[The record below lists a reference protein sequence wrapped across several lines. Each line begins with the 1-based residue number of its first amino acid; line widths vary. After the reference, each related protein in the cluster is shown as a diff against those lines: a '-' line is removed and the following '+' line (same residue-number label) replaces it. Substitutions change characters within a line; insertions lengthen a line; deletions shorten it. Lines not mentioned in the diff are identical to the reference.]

1 MNCRQCD
8 HMLQRAAAPAE
19 SPCSHLV
26 EKSYCD
32 PPRGPRTNSSR
43 EKAHISKIHWHLN
56 TVYRD
61 SWCVTLWPCQ
71 DTNDYK
77 MADNCRLRTR
87 KDYSSEVF
95 ERHGLTMNHE
105 HEEQTEEQTKRKTR
119 QQSCKVT
126 CGKCIGSYSKQQ
138 QQQCTNSA
146 LHNTEIIIIQMAS
159 SAQEPAINCLHGFIS
174 FFCLVD
180 TFMWAVT

>member
-1 MNCRQCD
+1 
-8 HMLQRAAAPAE
+8 
-19 SPCSHLV
+19 
-26 EKSYCD
+26 
-32 PPRGPRTNSSR
+32 
-43 EKAHISKIHWHLN
+43 
-56 TVYRD
+56 
-61 SWCVTLWPCQ
+61 
-71 DTNDYK
+71 
-77 MADNCRLRTR
+77 MADNCCLRTR

-105 HEEQTEEQTKRKTR
+105 HEEQIEEQTKRKTR

-126 CGKCIGSYSKQQ
+126 CGKCIGSYSKQQQ

-180 TFMWAVT
+180 TFM